1 MQYNRAPEYGCLD
14 ATMIRAGSLVLQK
27 LYFQANTARLV
38 VWLTTLCLG
47 KVIFDSHG
55 TEVIKVCYCSDNAL
69 EACAMLGYLV
79 AQCFIYFFLNIQG
92 Y

>member
-1 MQYNRAPEYGCLD
+1 MQYIRAPEYGCLDD

-27 LYFQANTARLV
+27 LYFQANTARLL

-69 EACAMLGYLV
+69 KACVILGYLV
-79 AQCFIYFFLNIQG
+79 AHCCFIFFC
-92 Y
+92 